1 MDVYRHCPVLANER
15 YLLRQVEEADCADL
29 LRVYSDEKAA
39 VFFNG
44 DNCHGDDFRYS
55 TAERMAEA
63 IRFWLFS
70 YEHRYFVRWSVMDR
84 CTAEAVG
91 TVEMFHRG
99 QDDTLGSYGILRLDL
114 RSDYERTD
122 EIECVLELILPVAHD
137 LFGCESVLTK
147 AVPQA
152 AGRRIALAAMGF
164 QPTERA
170 VVGEDGTAYGDY
182 WLARKKPYVS
192 YCGMRCDQCLIYRPN
207 VVRKD
212 RRREIVSLWRKI
224 WKGFEADPQNVICDG
239 CRADHAGAVLFS
251 ADCPTRKCVKDRKLR
266 HCGECGR
273 YPCSIFP
280 AEPEEAELEQKI
292 DIEKRWTWDEEVL
305 MEAYCCKRNMDA
317 FRAEQK

>member
-1 MDVYRHCPVLANER
+1 MNVYEECPVIENECF
-15 YLLRQVEEADCADL
+15 LLRFTQENDCDEL
-29 LRVYSDEKAA
+29 LKVYSDEKA
-39 VFFNG
+39 VPLFNS
-44 DNCHGDDFRYS
+44 DNCHGDDFHYR
-55 TAERMAEA
+55 TRERMAQA
-63 IRFWLFS
+63 IAFWMFS
-70 YEHRYFVRWSVMDR
+70 YKERYFVRWSIIDR
-84 CTAEAVG
+84 KTGEAVG
-91 TVEMFHRG
+91 TIELFRRES
-99 QDDTLGSYGILRLDL
+99 DGSLPLTALLRLDL

-122 EIECVLELILPVAHD
+122 EIECMLELILPVAHD

-192 YCGMRCDQCLIYRPN
+192 YCGMRCDQCLIYRSN

-224 WKGFEADPQNVICDG
+224 WKGVEVDPQNVICDG